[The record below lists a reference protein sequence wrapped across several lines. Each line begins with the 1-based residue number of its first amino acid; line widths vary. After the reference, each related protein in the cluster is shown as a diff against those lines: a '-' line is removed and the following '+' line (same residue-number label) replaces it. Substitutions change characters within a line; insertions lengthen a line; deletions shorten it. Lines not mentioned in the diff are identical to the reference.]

1 MKKYKIEMREIYK
14 RVVDIEAN
22 TLEEAM
28 DIIAAKY
35 DVGEIV
41 MYEDD
46 IKEVLFTPKMTL
58 NEPK

>member
-41 MYEDD
+41 MYEDN
-46 IKEVLFTPKMTL
+46 IKEVLFAPKMTL